1 MCNIKQQHFEMN
13 SFLFVLGHIKKPLYI
28 IIQNVYH
35 NPLCRRAVISPIRM
49 VWNAIQMSEREVQ
62 TVLPLIKEVS
72 VHSHECS
79 AVRSCKMG

>member
-1 MCNIKQQHFEMN
+1 MCDIKQQHFEMN
-13 SFLFVLGHIKKPLYI
+13 SFLFVLGHVEKPLYI
-28 IIQNVYH
+28 IIQNS
-35 NPLCRRAVISPIRM
+35 LCRRAVISPIRM